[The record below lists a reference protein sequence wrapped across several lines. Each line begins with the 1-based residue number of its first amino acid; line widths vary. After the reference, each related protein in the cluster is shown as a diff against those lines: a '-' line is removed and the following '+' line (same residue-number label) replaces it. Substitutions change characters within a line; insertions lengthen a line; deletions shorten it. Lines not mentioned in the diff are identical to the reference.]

1 MVICAKGD
9 VLIPSKPIREFQI
22 EIHDANQIEMCISNY
37 GKIGQA
43 ANGGPGCW
51 WPKGSGYNYMFGA
64 GPWFGTIDQIFHDT
78 LVTMGYGPHGH
89 ESEYVPGLKD
99 MSYNNPAAIIYMHPQ
114 NWPPPITEFPMA
126 PQELISYNDSWCVFN
141 DCDINAHVPGD
152 TRPIG
157 LEVYQTI
164 YQWNLVTTKDLV
176 FVKYEIKNVSNKKLT
191 DCYFGVCTDNDIGSE
206 VAGNDIISGIVGQW
220 YIVEGESLWVDNL
233 GYQWQEQVEPGWEEF
248 PGTIGFDYL
257 QSPWDLVPGNDKDS
271 DGIPDEYERDSSF
284 YINLPDSMWDVDLD
298 GTPDWRDPSEIPQLG
313 MTAFKRFS
321 RSNEPNR
328 DGERYLTLAGY
339 DFRTGEYQPF
349 DTATSNPDDQRF
361 LQCSGPFD
369 LEVDSTAIVLIS
381 IMLANW
387 FENYQNPDTAIIQID
402 EISQFIYDMNW
413 SLPKPPSPPRLTCVP
428 GDAQVTLIWGNGPEV
443 EPDPYYEVVSDP
455 ANPNLYDP
463 YYREY
468 DFEGYRV
475 WRSITG
481 QAGDWELLSVCDKF
495 NTIRFTRVSEE
506 NEDDTLRAED
516 TGLFHSYLDNG
527 VRNGFLYY
535 YAVTSFDYNQ
545 VKSDSLDSL
554 GNPLP
559 MDIVFESGAV
569 GYSAAPRRDPANYL
583 PGSTYVELI
592 SGNPLLVGNIETAI
606 SYPLEM
612 TSDGFMIEFD
622 DIGWEIIYVVDT
634 LDTIPPVDIDTVVAA
649 RYTAYLKDNS
659 DNLLDSVGLAF
670 LPQTND
676 VPYMFQTFN
685 GVNVTAHFIIDSLPV
700 DDTLFDWIEVV
711 TGSYPDTLLRPKLPW
726 SYSTFW
732 PYRGNDYKV
741 TWVATS
747 GGSANSVVVTDAIV
761 GDIIP
766 YSAYSPDALHGT
778 DTLASGWCFLS
789 QRRIPS
795 DTLMVLGSPIFR
807 TWYMYINGGLFTLAG
822 GGPVMDTLRPGVGDE
837 WYVHATDDYVPAPCN
852 AQIRVYSMPAS
863 YDMVT
868 PLEALNVKVVPNPYL
883 IHNEWQQ
890 SFSNRRLKFINLPSE
905 CTIRV
910 FNLNGELVKTIKHHH
925 TLSVESGEEEIVGS
939 AGGDEWWDLLSE
951 NRQLV
956 ASGVYIYH
964 IESDVGEQVGKLVI
978 IR

>member
-1 MVICAKGD
+1 
-9 VLIPSKPIREFQI
+9 
-22 EIHDANQIEMCISNY
+22 
-37 GKIGQA
+37 
-43 ANGGPGCW
+43 
-51 WPKGSGYNYMFGA
+51 
-64 GPWFGTIDQIFHDT
+64 
-78 LVTMGYGPHGH
+78 
-89 ESEYVPGLKD
+89 
-99 MSYNNPAAIIYMHPQ
+99 
-114 NWPPPITEFPMA
+114 
-126 PQELISYNDSWCVFN
+126 
-141 DCDINAHVPGD
+141 
-152 TRPIG
+152 
-157 LEVYQTI
+157 
-164 YQWNLVTTKDLV
+164 
-176 FVKYEIKNVSNKKLT
+176 LT
-191 DCYFGVCTDNDIGSE
+191 DCYFGVCTDNDIGNESGS
-206 VAGNDIISGIVGQW
+206 AANDIISGIVGQW
-220 YIVEGESLWVDNL
+220 YVIAGESLWVDNL
-233 GYQWQEQVEPGWEEF
+233 GYQWQREWETGWSDF

-257 QSPWDLVPGNDKDS
+257 QSPWDLVPGADKDG
-271 DGIPDEYERDSSF
+271 DGIPDENERDSS
-284 YINLPDSMWDVDLD
+284 YYAGLPDSMWDVDLD

-313 MTAFKRFS
+313 MSAFKRFTL
-321 RSNEPNR
+321 RVEPNL
-328 DGERYLTLAGY
+328 DNERYLTLAGY
-339 DFRTGEYQPF
+339 NYITGAYEPF
-349 DTATSNPDDQRF
+349 DTVPPNPDDQRF
-361 LQCSGPFD
+361 LQCSGPF
-369 LEVDSTAIVLIS
+369 EIEPESTAIVLVGVIF
-381 IMLANW
+381 ARW
-387 FENYQNPDTAIIQID
+387 DTTDQRPDTALVEVD
-402 EISQFIYDMNW
+402 NTCQFIYDMNW
-413 SLPKPPSPPRLTCVP
+413 LLPGPPSPPRLTCVP

-612 TSDGFMIEFD
+612 TSAGFMFEFD